1 MPKWNNLPSQWG
13 AVLHWNFIGK
23 RALVG
28 CNCFF
33 HFGSENWEEQ
43 VKNTL
48 YKIYQVAQ
56 FFLTV
61 KWKSSFSFV
70 LSKLNLHPLI
80 NNIENFGQ
88 RFSDLFV
95 TVFNILVPVYLKN
108 SVKKASSVLI
118 FFRWGL
124 FFTQSLKILTMAI
137 LVMKCLAYNLS
148 KISWEITWVCI
159 QIILWWFTFFFE
171 HRRKFTQCIFFPWR
185 SCSLFSFKSFVV
197 NLRVAI
203 SAASLTS
210 SSPNSAL
217 ATLRL
222 CIMNQGIHII
232 RILYCTLYI
241 MRKSLW
247 RNAYFTLYFLQ
258 CTLYL
263 SFSMRVI
270 LILWSWK
277 GSKFAGTEQYKTRI
291 RRLRLNYIV
300 WLKSE
305 SVGSEIVQPFH
316 AFLFGYNKSRKKLF

>member
-1 MPKWNNLPSQWG
+1 MFFYLFLPIFSAKMKQLAKPMRSCFTLKFYWQKSSG
-13 AVLHWNFIGK
+13 WLQ
-23 RALVG
+23 L
-28 CNCFF
+28 FF

-148 KISWEITWVCI
+148 KIS
-159 QIILWWFTFFFE
+159 
-171 HRRKFTQCIFFPWR
+171 
-185 SCSLFSFKSFVV
+185 
-197 NLRVAI
+197 
-203 SAASLTS
+203 
-210 SSPNSAL
+210 
-217 ATLRL
+217 
-222 CIMNQGIHII
+222 
-232 RILYCTLYI
+232 
-241 MRKSLW
+241 
-247 RNAYFTLYFLQ
+247 
-258 CTLYL
+258 
-263 SFSMRVI
+263 
-270 LILWSWK
+270 
-277 GSKFAGTEQYKTRI
+277 
-291 RRLRLNYIV
+291 
-300 WLKSE
+300 
-305 SVGSEIVQPFH
+305 
-316 AFLFGYNKSRKKLF
+316 

>member
-1 MPKWNNLPSQWG
+1 MLCTN
-13 AVLHWNFIGK
+13 VHWTIILQGVFLSVPPDFQCQNETTCQANEELFYIEILLAK
-23 RALVG
+23 ELWLAAT
-28 CNCFF
+28 CFFF

-222 CIMNQGIHII
+222 CIMNQGIHI
-232 RILYCTLYI
+232 RD
-241 MRKSLW
+241 
-247 RNAYFTLYFLQ
+247 
-258 CTLYL
+258 
-263 SFSMRVI
+263 
-270 LILWSWK
+270 
-277 GSKFAGTEQYKTRI
+277 
-291 RRLRLNYIV
+291 
-300 WLKSE
+300 
-305 SVGSEIVQPFH
+305 
-316 AFLFGYNKSRKKLF
+316 AFIYVLAEFVR